1 MATIAMMIHSHT
13 AIVRAMRRAIVD
25 EDDDIASLG
34 DHSDDVARLRL
45 RTGFRS
51 WPRVTFSISLAR
63 ELGSGVLCLRCN
75 SGNLRCCGYGCSCS
89 RCPWWSQRWHRCDR
103 KGLKWRT
110 IVRKRLSLERMW
122 RRIWGDIHLPIGKI
136 DFTLICLDWGK
147 SWERQERNSNFAM
160 DLLSLLWLFCYR
172 W

>member
-51 WPRVTFSISLAR
+51 
-63 ELGSGVLCLRCN
+63 
-75 SGNLRCCGYGCSCS
+75 
-89 RCPWWSQRWHRCDR
+89 
-103 KGLKWRT
+103 
-110 IVRKRLSLERMW
+110 
-122 RRIWGDIHLPIGKI
+122 
-136 DFTLICLDWGK
+136 
-147 SWERQERNSNFAM
+147 
-160 DLLSLLWLFCYR
+160 
-172 W
+172 